1 MRFTVALIDT
11 IQEAF
16 PFREDGAKQ
25 GQIQCFVLDLSNMS
39 KKPPNFK
46 KLADIYREN
55 PAFFWAVLWVAIIP
69 SLGSIISLQV
79 LFTGNQNWIFP
90 PLTGITT
97 VASFVGLA
105 GFIMGFALLPTTL
118 LSILTGF
125 IWGWE
130 AFGWLVMAYLLATSL
145 GYSLGTLLSQH
156 QLEIL
161 LKYYPKAEKL
171 VLEKQ
176 EKIGMLILFVRLSPV
191 IPFAFSNV
199 LFALLRTGIWRVLW
213 WGIWGMLPRTL
224 LAFYSG
230 TVAESLYQALR
241 ESDSHVEWI
250 AFAVLLTVSLAGIV
264 SILKKK
270 KQSNPGSNL

>member
-1 MRFTVALIDT
+1 MRFIAVLIDIT
-11 IQEAF
+11 QEAF
-16 PFREDGAKQ
+16 PFWEDGAKQ

-39 KKPPNFK
+39 KKPPKFK

-55 PAFFWAVLWVAIIP
+55 PAFFWAILWVAIIP
-69 SLGSIISLQV
+69 SLGSIISLQI

-90 PLTGITT
+90 PLTGIIA
-97 VASFVGLA
+97 VATFVGLA

-199 LFALLRTGIWRVLW
+199 LFALLQTGIWRVLW

-241 ESDSHVEWI
+241 TSDSHVEWI
-250 AFAVLLTVSLAGIV
+250 TFAVLLTVSLAGIV
-264 SILKKK
+264 FILKKK
-270 KQSNPGSNL
+270 R